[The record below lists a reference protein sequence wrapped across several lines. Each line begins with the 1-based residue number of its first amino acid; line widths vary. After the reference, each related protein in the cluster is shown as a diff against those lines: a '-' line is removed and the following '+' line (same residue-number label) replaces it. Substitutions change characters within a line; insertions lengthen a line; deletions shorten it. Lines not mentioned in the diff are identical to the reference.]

1 MSILGLVL
9 FLILI
14 CVILYFVN
22 LMFPG
27 LITAEANR
35 LIWIVITVVVLVL
48 LLLWVFQ
55 MFGISLGGA
64 MNWGPRLGPP
74 VRD

>member
-9 FLILI
+9 FLLLI
-14 CVILYFVN
+14 CIIIYFCN

-35 LIWIVITVVVLVL
+35 LIWIVITVVVLVF

-55 MFGISLGGA
+55 ASGISLNGA
-64 MNWGPRLGPP
+64 MDWGPRLGP
-74 VRD
+74 RNG

>member
-9 FLILI
+9 FLIVI
-14 CVILYFVN
+14 CLVLYFCN

-27 LITAEANR
+27 LITPEANR
-35 LIWIVITVVVLVL
+35 LIWIVITVVVLVC

-55 MFGISLGGA
+55 MFGLSLEGA
-64 MNWGPRLGPP
+64 ANWGPRLGP
-74 VRD
+74 R

>member
-9 FLILI
+9 FLIVI
-14 CVILYFVN
+14 CLILYFCN

-27 LITAEANR
+27 LITGEANR
-35 LIWIVITVVVLVL
+35 LIWIVITVVVLVC

-55 MFGISLGGA
+55 MFGLSMESA
-64 MNWGPRLGPP
+64 SNWGPRLGP
-74 VRD
+74 R